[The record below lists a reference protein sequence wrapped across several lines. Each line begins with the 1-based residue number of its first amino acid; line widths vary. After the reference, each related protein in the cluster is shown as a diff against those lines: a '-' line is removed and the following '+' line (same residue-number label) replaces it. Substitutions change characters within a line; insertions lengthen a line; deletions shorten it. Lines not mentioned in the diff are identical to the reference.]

1 MKKEKKKH
9 KNSQHH
15 DKKSI
20 DDTDDH
26 YIVLNNK
33 KVKFQQLNH
42 KNLHPTSLSVE
53 ETEWLSPSRVKVQE
67 AKERR
72 RKTENVNNFNQFEA
86 RLGIHEGFNHSYF
99 ENLSETRARIST

>member
-9 KNSQHH
+9 KNYLRH

-20 DDTDDH
+20 EDTDDN
-26 YIVLNNK
+26 YIILNNK
-33 KVKFQQLNH
+33 KIKFQKLNH
-42 KNLHPTSLSVE
+42 QNQHPSNLSVE

-72 RKTENVNNFNQFEA
+72 RKTENVNNFSQFEA
-86 RLGIHEGFNHSYF
+86 RLGIH
-99 ENLSETRARIST
+99 